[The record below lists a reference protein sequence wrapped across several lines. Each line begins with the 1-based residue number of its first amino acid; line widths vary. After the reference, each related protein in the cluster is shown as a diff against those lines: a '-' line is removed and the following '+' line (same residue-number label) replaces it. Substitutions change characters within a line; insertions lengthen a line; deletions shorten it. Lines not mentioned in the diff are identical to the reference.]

1 MFQCRGCKAHHHDTR
16 KLFRKAE
23 GRKLS
28 NAFYCYC
35 YSCCFD
41 DSLFISVSYLFYS
54 KGTSYDSRPSSASGQ
69 RRSGSV
75 ASTFSVSSRRNGA
88 SNQNNLPTLK
98 SLRKQF
104 RNRYGEK
111 TMNVVNRYVEDMET
125 SAEVIN
131 NINYLRRCRDLR
143 LIPRE
148 YWMVWMTGFFS
159 QFPPDLIDWLFFRWS
174 NWLFS
179 DDVVISAM
187 FCSSEIVRWWPSSS
201 DQFIYPQHEGS
212 CPSAWRL
219 LLSPYVSW
227 STILSASSNS
237 TDQKAESNRGAVRE
251 ASQSSRSTT
260 SLQRSH
266 TSSKSI
272 LWTDSWGPTQ
282 ICRASSQG

>member
-1 MFQCRGCKAHHHDTR
+1 MIHYSFLFPICFIQKALRMIPDLR
-16 KLFRKAE
+16 
-23 GRKLS
+23 
-28 NAFYCYC
+28 
-35 YSCCFD
+35 
-41 DSLFISVSYLFYS
+41 
-54 KGTSYDSRPSSASGQ
+54 Q
-69 RRSGSV
+69 RRVSV
-75 ASTFSVSSRRNGA
+75 EVARWPQRSPSVPVETELPIRTIFPHWRAFA
-88 SNQNNLPTLK
+88 SNFVTDTARRRWTSSIVTLK
-98 SLRKQF
+98 IWKPALKSSTTSTISDVAGTFASF
-104 RNRYGEK
+104 RG
-111 TMNVVNRYVEDMET
+111 
-125 SAEVIN
+125 
-131 NINYLRRCRDLR
+131 NIGWYEWLA
-143 LIPRE
+143 
-148 YWMVWMTGFFS
+148 FFS

-174 NWLFS
+174 NWSFS

-251 ASQSSRSTT
+251 TSQSSRSTT